1 MDTALAKLADEAADC
16 NNERFTCMIELKVG
30 LLLVAGFE
38 IIFFSMGINDERI
51 KNIQPKYKYN
61 LVGIR

>member
-38 IIFFSMGINDERI
+38 IIFFFSMGYLIAI
-51 KNIQPKYKYN
+51 LFPFCFF
-61 LVGIR
+61 L

>member
-38 IIFFSMGINDERI
+38 IIFFFSMGYLIAI
-51 KNIQPKYKYN
+51 LFPFWFF
-61 LVGIR
+61 L

>member
-38 IIFFSMGINDERI
+38 IIFVFN
-51 KNIQPKYKYN
+51 
-61 LVGIR
+61 GIRNCNSIPFFLLLVS